1 MPSAMRKNNIFKIT
15 AMLAIAMLLVILAW
29 ISLTPEVAL
38 SQQVESRINN
48 LEFDLR
54 NIESRLGQIESQ
66 VGQSIR
72 SQSPRTTVTPNNQV
86 RNRQLARL
94 QSFDKLANLAIET
107 RQDLKQLEAR
117 VAKLESRVAP
127 RNPR

>member
-1 MPSAMRKNNIFKIT
+1 MRKNNKLKIT

-38 SQQVESRINN
+38 SQQAESRINN

-66 VGQSIR
+66 LGQSVR
-72 SQSPRTTVTPNNQV
+72 SVSPTTVTPNNQV

-127 RNPR
+127 K

>member
-1 MPSAMRKNNIFKIT
+1 MQKNNIFKIT
-15 AMLAIAMLLVILAW
+15 AMLGIAMLLVILAW

-38 SQQVESRINN
+38 SQQAESRINN

-66 VGQSIR
+66 LGQSVR
-72 SQSPRTTVTPNNQV
+72 SVSPTTVTPNNQV

-117 VAKLESRVAP
+117 VTKLESRVAP
-127 RNPR
+127 ANTR

>member
-1 MPSAMRKNNIFKIT
+1 MPSAMRKNNKLKIT

-29 ISLTPEVAL
+29 ISLTPEISL

-66 VGQSIR
+66 LGQSAR
-72 SQSPRTTVTPNNQV
+72 SVSPTTVTPNDRV

-127 RNPR
+127 K

>member
-1 MPSAMRKNNIFKIT
+1 MPSAMRKNNKLKIT

-29 ISLTPEVAL
+29 INLTPEVAL
-38 SQQVESRINN
+38 SQQAESRINN

-66 VGQSIR
+66 LGQSVR
-72 SQSPRTTVTPNNQV
+72 SVSPTTVTPNNQV

-127 RNPR
+127 K

>member
-1 MPSAMRKNNIFKIT
+1 MPSAMRKNNKLKIT

-29 ISLTPEVAL
+29 ISLTPEISL

-66 VGQSIR
+66 LGQSVR
-72 SQSPRTTVTPNNQV
+72 SVSPTTVTPNNQV

-117 VAKLESRVAP
+117 VAKLESRIAP
-127 RNPR
+127 GNTR

>member
-1 MPSAMRKNNIFKIT
+1 MRKNNKLKIT

-66 VGQSIR
+66 LGQSAR
-72 SQSPRTTVTPNNQV
+72 SVSPTTVTPNNQV

-117 VAKLESRVAP
+117 VTKLESRVAHG
-127 RNPR
+127 NPR

>member
-1 MPSAMRKNNIFKIT
+1 MRKNNKLKIT

-29 ISLTPEVAL
+29 ISLTPEISL

-66 VGQSIR
+66 LGQSVR
-72 SQSPRTTVTPNNQV
+72 SVSPTTVTPNNQV

-127 RNPR
+127 K

>member
-1 MPSAMRKNNIFKIT
+1 
-15 AMLAIAMLLVILAW
+15 MLAIAMLLVILAW
-29 ISLTPEVAL
+29 INLTPEVAL
-38 SQQVESRINN
+38 SQQAESRINN

-66 VGQSIR
+66 LGQSVR
-72 SQSPRTTVTPNNQV
+72 SVSPTTVTPNNQV

-127 RNPR
+127 K

>member
-1 MPSAMRKNNIFKIT
+1 
-15 AMLAIAMLLVILAW
+15 MLAIAMLLVILAW

>member
-1 MPSAMRKNNIFKIT
+1 MRKNNKLKIT

-29 ISLTPEVAL
+29 VSLTPEFAL
-38 SQQVESRINN
+38 SQQAESRINN

-66 VGQSIR
+66 LGQSAR
-72 SQSPRTTVTPNNQV
+72 SVSPTTVTPNNQV

-117 VAKLESRVAP
+117 VAKLESRIAP
-127 RNPR
+127 GNTR

>member
-1 MPSAMRKNNIFKIT
+1 MPSAMRKNNKLKIT

-38 SQQVESRINN
+38 SQQAESRINN

-66 VGQSIR
+66 LGQSVR
-72 SQSPRTTVTPNNQV
+72 SVSPTTVTPNNQV

-117 VAKLESRVAP
+117 VAKLESRIAP
-127 RNPR
+127 RNTR

>member
-1 MPSAMRKNNIFKIT
+1 MRKNNKLKIT

-29 ISLTPEVAL
+29 VSLTPEIAL

-66 VGQSIR
+66 LGQSVR

-117 VAKLESRVAP
+117 VAKLESRLAP
-127 RNPR
+127 GNTR

>member
-1 MPSAMRKNNIFKIT
+1 MRKNNKLKIT

-29 ISLTPEVAL
+29 VSLTPEVAL
-38 SQQVESRINN
+38 SQQAESRINN

-66 VGQSIR
+66 LGQSVR
-72 SQSPRTTVTPNNQV
+72 SVSPTTVTPNNQV

-127 RNPR
+127 ANTR

>member
-1 MPSAMRKNNIFKIT
+1 MPSAMRKNNKLKIT

-38 SQQVESRINN
+38 SQQAESRINN

-66 VGQSIR
+66 LGQSVR
-72 SQSPRTTVTPNNQV
+72 SVSPTTVTPNNQV

-127 RNPR
+127 K

>member
-1 MPSAMRKNNIFKIT
+1 MRKNNKLKIT

-29 ISLTPEVAL
+29 VSLTPEVAL
-38 SQQVESRINN
+38 SQQAESRINN

-66 VGQSIR
+66 LGQSAR
-72 SQSPRTTVTPNNQV
+72 SVSPTTVTPNNQV

-117 VAKLESRVAP
+117 VAKLESRIASGNT
-127 RNPR
+127 R

>member
-1 MPSAMRKNNIFKIT
+1 MRKNNKLKIT

-38 SQQVESRINN
+38 SQQAESRINN

-66 VGQSIR
+66 LGQSAR
-72 SQSPRTTVTPNNQV
+72 SVSPTTVTPNDRV

-117 VAKLESRVAP
+117 VAKLESRIAP
-127 RNPR
+127 GNTR

>member
-1 MPSAMRKNNIFKIT
+1 MPSAMRKNNKLKIT

-38 SQQVESRINN
+38 SQQAESRINN

-66 VGQSIR
+66 LGQSAR
-72 SQSPRTTVTPNNQV
+72 SVSPTTVTPNDRV

-127 RNPR
+127 K

>member
-1 MPSAMRKNNIFKIT
+1 MRKNNQLKIT

-29 ISLTPEVAL
+29 ISLTPEIVL

-54 NIESRLGQIESQ
+54 NIESRLSQIESQ
-66 VGQSIR
+66 LGQSVR
-72 SQSPRTTVTPNNQV
+72 SQSPRTTVTPNERV

-107 RQDLKQLEAR
+107 RQDLKQLEVR
-117 VAKLESRVAP
+117 VAKLESRLAP
-127 RNPR
+127 GNTR

>member
-1 MPSAMRKNNIFKIT
+1 MPSAMRKNNKLKIT
-15 AMLAIAMLLVILAW
+15 AMVAIAMLLVILAW
-29 ISLTPEVAL
+29 INLTPEVAL
-38 SQQVESRINN
+38 SQQAESRINN

-66 VGQSIR
+66 LGQSVR
-72 SQSPRTTVTPNNQV
+72 SVSPTTVTPNNQV

-127 RNPR
+127 K

>member
-1 MPSAMRKNNIFKIT
+1 MPSAMRKNNKLKIT

-29 ISLTPEVAL
+29 ISLTPEISL

-66 VGQSIR
+66 LGQSVR
-72 SQSPRTTVTPNNQV
+72 SVSPTTVTPNNQV

-127 RNPR
+127 K

>member
-1 MPSAMRKNNIFKIT
+1 MPSAMRKNNKLKIT

-29 ISLTPEVAL
+29 ISLTPEISL

-66 VGQSIR
+66 LGQSGR
-72 SQSPRTTVTPNNQV
+72 SVSPTTVTPNDRV

-127 RNPR
+127 K

>member
-1 MPSAMRKNNIFKIT
+1 
-15 AMLAIAMLLVILAW
+15 MLGIAMLLVILAW
-29 ISLTPEVAL
+29 INLTPEVAL
-38 SQQVESRINN
+38 SQQAESRINN

-66 VGQSIR
+66 LGQSVR
-72 SQSPRTTVTPNNQV
+72 SVSPRTTVTPNNQV

-127 RNPR
+127 ANTR

>member
-1 MPSAMRKNNIFKIT
+1 MRKNNIFKIT
-15 AMLAIAMLLVILAW
+15 AMLGIAMLLVILAW
-29 ISLTPEVAL
+29 VSLTPEIAL

-66 VGQSIR
+66 LGQSVR
-72 SQSPRTTVTPNNQV
+72 SVSPTTVTPNNQL

-107 RQDLKQLEAR
+107 RQDLKQLQAR
-117 VAKLESRVAP
+117 VAKLESRLVP
-127 RNPR
+127 RNTR

>member
-1 MPSAMRKNNIFKIT
+1 MPSAMRKNNKLKIT

-66 VGQSIR
+66 LGQSAR
-72 SQSPRTTVTPNNQV
+72 SVSPTTVTPNNQV

-117 VAKLESRVAP
+117 VAKLESRIASGNT
-127 RNPR
+127 R

>member
-1 MPSAMRKNNIFKIT
+1 MRKNNKLKIT

-38 SQQVESRINN
+38 SQQAESRINN

-66 VGQSIR
+66 LGQSGR
-72 SQSPRTTVTPNNQV
+72 AVSPTTVTPNDRV

-127 RNPR
+127 K

>member
-1 MPSAMRKNNIFKIT
+1 MRKNNKLKIT

-29 ISLTPEVAL
+29 VSLTPEVAL
-38 SQQVESRINN
+38 SQQAESRINN

-66 VGQSIR
+66 LGQSAR
-72 SQSPRTTVTPNNQV
+72 SVSPTTVTPNDRV

-117 VAKLESRVAP
+117 VAKLESRIAP
-127 RNPR
+127 GNTR